1 MEPDQTAQPHNILF
15 DERQECWYVTTDES
29 QRLPLSRDS
38 IHHMVSL
45 FNEIHRGNPITV
57 MDQKAV
63 EELGDERREL
73 HETIWN
79 LYDFIDANASGDDK
93 SPDSLVA
100 DEAPRSM
107 IQIALS
113 RLGEMLSSIF
123 DRK

>member
-1 MEPDQTAQPHNILF
+1 
-15 DERQECWYVTTDES
+15 
-29 QRLPLSRDS
+29 
-38 IHHMVSL
+38 
-45 FNEIHRGNPITV
+45 

-63 EELGDERREL
+63 EELGDERRTL

-100 DEAPRSM
+100 AQAPRSV

-113 RLGEMLSSIF
+113 RLGDLVNRIF
-123 DRK
+123 HRK